1 MNRESE
7 FPPTVELNASDYFSI
22 ACGFDLSRHGHLG
35 DIPMYKTAMLGC
47 GGRARGHADA
57 YRFVKR
63 GKLAAICDMNEERLN
78 TFGDEFGI
86 ASRYTDLDEMLEKE
100 KPDVLHI
107 VTSPV
112 VPNGSERIRYPLM
125 KQASDHGVP
134 AAIVEKPVAV
144 EGEDWKQIAELA
156 EETQTKFVVNTQ
168 LDFHPKNL
176 ELKKDVVEGRIGEIK
191 FIDAS
196 ARSTPVEQ
204 GGHVLQLVSSYI
216 DNSRPVR
223 VLGQISGKEN
233 LNSAA
238 GHPSPTHA
246 VGHALYENGVHVSL
260 AFGTE
265 MAQKA
270 SDDPGIYGHKRV
282 FVAGTKGFVHWRFS
296 SWERSTLAG
305 GYESGPLDYGE
316 QDVVAQGN
324 FTEAIFDW
332 LDDENNVH
340 PTHLK
345 QSLAEFNL
353 LLGIYYSG
361 ITNEIIELPFEPPD
375 GLMDLLREKL

>member
-1 MNRESE
+1 
-7 FPPTVELNASDYFSI
+7 
-22 ACGFDLSRHGHLG
+22 
-35 DIPMYKTAMLGC
+35 MYKTAMLGC

-57 YRFVKR
+57 YRLVKR
-63 GKLAAICDMNEERLN
+63 GKLAAICDMNEELLN
-78 TFGDEFGI
+78 KFGDDFGI
-86 ASRYTDLDEMLEKE
+86 SSRYTDLDEMLEKE

-112 VPNGSERIRYPLM
+112 IPSSNKRIRYPLM

-134 AAIVEKPVAV
+134 AAIIEKPVAI
-144 EGEDWKQIAELA
+144 EGEDWKQIAGLA

-168 LDFHPKNL
+168 LNFHPKNL
-176 ELKKDVVEGRIGEIK
+176 ELKKDVTEGRIGEIR

-196 ARSTPVEQ
+196 ARSRAAEQ

-223 VLGQISGKEN
+223 VLGQIAGSEN
-233 LNSAA
+233 LNSAS
-238 GHPSPTHA
+238 HPSPTHT
-246 VGHALYENGVHVSL
+246 VGHVLYENGLHVSV

-265 MAQKA
+265 FGQMV

-282 FVAGTKGFVHWRFS
+282 FVVGTKGFVHWRFS
-296 SWERSTLAG
+296 SWERATLED
-305 GYESGPLDYGE
+305 GYESGPLNYGE
-316 QDVVAQGN
+316 QDVVAQAN
-324 FTEAIFDW
+324 FTEAVFDW
-332 LDDENNVH
+332 LDDENKVH

-353 LLGIYYSG
+353 ILGMYYSG

-375 GLMDLLREKL
+375 GLIDLLQEKL

>member
-1 MNRESE
+1 
-7 FPPTVELNASDYFSI
+7 
-22 ACGFDLSRHGHLG
+22 
-35 DIPMYKTAMLGC
+35 MYKTAMLGC

-63 GKLAAICDMNEERLN
+63 GKLAAICDMDEERLN
-78 TFGDEFGI
+78 QFGDNFGI
-86 ASRYTDLDEMLEKE
+86 APRYTDLDDMLEKE

-112 VPNGSERIRYPLM
+112 VPSSNERIRYPLM

-144 EGEDWKQIAELA
+144 EGEDWKQITGLAAE
-156 EETQTKFVVNTQ
+156 TKTKFIVNTQ
-168 LDFHPKNL
+168 LNFHPKNL
-176 ELKKDVVEGRIGEIK
+176 ELKKDVAEGRIGEIR

-196 ARSTPVEQ
+196 ARSRSAEQ

-216 DNSRPVR
+216 DNAPPVR
-223 VLGQISGKEN
+223 VLGQISGNEY
-233 LNSAA
+233 LTAA
-238 GHPSPTHA
+238 THPSPTH
-246 VGHALYENGVHVSL
+246 VIGHVLYENDLHVSL

-270 SDDPGIYGHKRV
+270 SDDPGIYSHKRV

-296 SWERSTLAG
+296 SWERTTLDA
-305 GYESGPLDYGE
+305 GYEGGPLNYGE
-316 QDVVAQGN
+316 QDVIAQAN

-345 QSLAEFNL
+345 QSLVESNII
-353 LLGIYYSG
+353 LGMYYSG
-361 ITNEIIELPFEPPD
+361 ITNEIIELPFEPPN
-375 GLMDLLREKL
+375 GLMDSFRKKL

>member
-1 MNRESE
+1 
-7 FPPTVELNASDYFSI
+7 
-22 ACGFDLSRHGHLG
+22 
-35 DIPMYKTAMLGC
+35 MYKTAMLGC

-57 YRFVKR
+57 YRFVKG
-63 GKLAAICDMNEERLN
+63 GKLAAICDMNEERLHN
-78 TFGDEFGI
+78 FGDEFGI
-86 ASRYTDLDEMLEKE
+86 SSRYTDLDEMLEKE

-107 VTSPV
+107 VTTPV
-112 VPNGSERIRYPLM
+112 VPSSGERLRYPLM

-134 AAIVEKPVAV
+134 AAIIEKPVAID
-144 EGEDWKQIAELA
+144 GEDWKQIAGLA

-168 LDFHPKNL
+168 LNFHPKNL
-176 ELKKDVVEGRIGEIK
+176 ELKKDVAEGRIGEIR

-196 ARSTPVEQ
+196 ARSRPSEQ

-223 VLGQISGKEN
+223 VLGQTPGEET
-233 LNSAA
+233 LNSAP
-238 GHPSPTHA
+238 GHPGPLHA
-246 VGHALYENGVHVSL
+246 VGHVLHENGVHVSL

-265 MAQKA
+265 MAQMA
-270 SDDPGIYGHKRV
+270 SNNPGVYGHKRV

-296 SWERSTLAG
+296 SWERSTLDG
-305 GYESGPLDYGE
+305 GYENGPLNYGE

-332 LDDENNVH
+332 LDDENKVH

-345 QSLAEFNL
+345 QSLVESNII
-353 LLGIYYSG
+353 LGMYYSG
-361 ITNEIIELPFEPPD
+361 LKNEIIELPFEPPD
-375 GLMDLLREKL
+375 GLMDALRERL